1 MRKVRVMFCENN
13 AFTYLATYCAEEKEV
28 RILATNETAEHDYRG
43 ELASITDDSGWER
56 YSDVEDVEAFLGVN
70 YVDKTDATEI
80 LDEIY
85 TEL

>member
-1 MRKVRVMFCENN
+1 MRKVRIMFCKNN
-13 AFTYLATYCAEEKEV
+13 AFTFLVTYCAEEKEV

-43 ELASITDDSGWER
+43 ELASIDDDSLWER
-56 YSDVEDVEAFLGVN
+56 HTDVEDVEAFLGVS
-70 YVDKTDATEI
+70 YVDSDATEI

>member
-1 MRKVRVMFCENN
+1 MRKVRLMFCKNN
-13 AFTYLATYCAEEKEV
+13 AFTFLATYCAEEKEV

-43 ELASITDDSGWER
+43 ELATIDDDSAWER
-56 YSDVEDVEAFLGVN
+56 HTDVEDVEAFLGVS
-70 YVDKTDATEI
+70 YVDSDSTEI